1 MFSPDRLRTILRQGT
16 QAVVATQVVSQAVM
30 LGILAVLYHKV
41 GPGPYGLLGM
51 AMTLQL
57 LLRIVSPGGLD
68 VAAVQQAELND
79 RQMSGVFWMTQLL
92 GLLGT
97 LAMLALTPAVVW
109 FYADRP
115 GATTELRGVALAL
128 SGTLLAAALAT
139 PHQALLQRHMRL
151 GRLAV
156 IRVTAQISGGL
167 TALVAALAGGGVWAL
182 VGQQYVELLV
192 LAGLAWWSEPWR
204 PLWTL
209 DRPGTRGLIRFGG
222 FYTLSGLMFYAMTNI
237 DKILVGRLLGEVALG
252 LYGQAFNLA
261 MKPVNLVMTPLTGIM
276 LPALSRATDRRQ
288 FHELVLGFNRAI
300 ALIMLPA
307 GMGLVI
313 VAPEAIRVMGGP
325 RWAAAGPLLAALG
338 IAVLVQGF
346 FNALG
351 SVFASSGHPLRL
363 FGAAAIIAVVMS
375 AGFVAGLAVGWWAG
389 RPELGVALGY
399 SLTLAVVVFP
409 PYAVYAL
416 RMVGL
421 SWRQWLVQIVP
432 AARAAL
438 LMGLIVLAC
447 RAWLVRRTG
456 LSDPA
461 LLAVE
466 LVVGVA
472 VYASLARGQWQWLWE
487 LNRPR

>member
-16 QAVVATQVVSQAVM
+16 QAVVVTQVVSQAAM
-30 LGILAVLYHKV
+30 LGILAVLYHQV
-41 GPGPYGLLGM
+41 GPGPYGVIGM
-51 AMTLQL
+51 TMTLQL
-57 LLRIVSPGGLD
+57 LLRILVPGGLD
-68 VAAVQQAELND
+68 VALVQQTELND
-79 RQMSGVFWMTQLL
+79 RQMSGVFWMNQFL
-92 GLLGT
+92 GLAGT
-97 LAMLALTPAVVW
+97 LAMLALTPALTW

-115 GATTELRGVALAL
+115 DAAAQLRGVALAL
-128 SGTLLAAALAT
+128 SCTMLAAALST

-156 IRVTAQISGGL
+156 IRVTAQVSGGL
-167 TALVAALAGGGVWAL
+167 MAVAAALAGWGVWAL
-182 VGQQYVELLV
+182 VVQQYVELLV
-192 LAGLAWWSEPWR
+192 LAVQAWWSEPWR

-209 DRPGTRGLIRFGG
+209 DRQGTRGLVRFGG

-261 MKPVNLVMTPLTGIM
+261 MKPVNLVMMPLAGIM
-276 LPALSRATDRRQ
+276 LPALSRAGDRRQ
-288 FHELVLGFNRAI
+288 YHELVLGFNRAI

-307 GMGLVI
+307 GVGLMI

-363 FGAAAIIAVVMS
+363 FGAAAIMAAVMS
-375 AGFVAGLAVGWWAG
+375 AGFVAGLAAGRLAG

-399 SLTLAVVVFP
+399 SLTLALVVFP
-409 PYAVYAL
+409 PYAAYAL

-421 SWRQWLVQIVP
+421 SWRQWLRQIVP
-432 AARAAL
+432 AARAAAV
-438 LMGLIVLAC
+438 MGLVVLAC
-447 RAWLVRRTG
+447 RELLLRKAA
-456 LSDPA
+456 LSDLA
-461 LLAVE
+461 LLTVE
-466 LVVGVA
+466 LTVGVA
-472 VYASLARGQWQWLWE
+472 VYAWLARGQARWLWE
-487 LNRPR
+487 LNRG